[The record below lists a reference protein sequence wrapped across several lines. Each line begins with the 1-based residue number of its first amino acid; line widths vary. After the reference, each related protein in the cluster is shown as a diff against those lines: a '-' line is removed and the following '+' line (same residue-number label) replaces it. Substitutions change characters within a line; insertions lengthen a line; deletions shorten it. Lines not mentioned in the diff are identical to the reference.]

1 MGLQPPLRP
10 PVVAV
15 SRLILA
21 STSAYRRELLAR
33 LGLPFEAEAPGVDE
47 TRQPGEVPLALVQ
60 RLATAKA
67 EAVAVRHPEAWVIG
81 SDQLAFRGD
90 EVLGKPGSPERCLAQ
105 LAASSGRPVTFLTAV
120 CLLRHRDGARRT
132 TVDTTVV
139 QFRPNDPARLRRYI
153 ERERPFD
160 CAGGFKSEGLGIALF
175 ERIESNDPTALI
187 GLPLVWLAGALA
199 EVGLDPLGDG

>member
-1 MGLQPPLRP
+1 
-10 PVVAV
+10 V
-15 SRLILA
+15 SGLILA

-47 TRQPGEVPLALVQ
+47 TPRPGEAPLALVQ
-60 RLATAKA
+60 RLAAAKA
-67 EAVAVRHPEAWVIG
+67 AAVAARHPDAWVIG
-81 SDQLAFRGD
+81 SDQLAYRGAGI
-90 EVLGKPGSPERCLAQ
+90 LGKPGSPERCLAQ
-105 LAASSGRPVTFLTAV
+105 LEASSGQPVTFLTAV
-120 CLLRHRDGARRT
+120 SLLRHRDGARRA

-139 QFRPNDPARLRRYI
+139 HFRANDTARLRRYV

-187 GLPLVWLAGALA
+187 GLPLIWLAGALA
-199 EVGLDPLGDG
+199 EVGLDPLGER

>member
-1 MGLQPPLRP
+1 MSG
-10 PVVAV
+10 
-15 SRLILA
+15 LILA

-33 LGLPFEAEAPGVDE
+33 LGLPFTAEAPGVDE
-47 TRQPGEVPLALVQ
+47 TAQSGETPLALVQ

-67 EAVAVRHPEAWVIG
+67 AAVAARHPDAWVIG

-105 LAASSGRPVTFLTAV
+105 LEASSGRPVTFLTAV

-199 EVGLDPLGDG
+199 EVGLDPLGER